1 MTKRLVALFGAAVIV
16 LAACQPGNPT
26 GAPGS
31 NEPGGSTGASSG
43 TGGGDLA
50 EDQTLKLYL
59 SDTDPATMDPQAA
72 QDSVSIAII
81 DATSRGL
88 LYYDKDLN
96 LVPALAEA
104 LPEVSNEGKT
114 LTFKLRAG
122 LKYDNGDPIV
132 AGDFVLAAKRLLDP
146 RLANPY
152 AYIACDLAGAEALL
166 GAGLG

>member
-1 MTKRLVALFGAAVIV
+1 PASRECAQLGGLTRHPLYPLTDLCGRSTRCAVPRKRNRGEEHMTKRLVALIGAAVIV

-26 GAPGS
+26 GAPSSGGPAGS
-31 NEPGGSTGASSG
+31 GGASSG
-43 TGGGDLA
+43 TGGGLA

-72 QDSVSIAII
+72 QDSVSIAVI

-104 LPEVSNEGKT
+104 LPEVS
-114 LTFKLRAG
+114 
-122 LKYDNGDPIV
+122 
-132 AGDFVLAAKRLLDP
+132 
-146 RLANPY
+146 
-152 AYIACDLAGAEALL
+152 
-166 GAGLG
+166 